1 MNKNN
6 KETIERIQ
14 RVCGTDVSEFRC
26 EARSLEDSFSTAL
39 YAYYFVKPGK
49 ATQRF
54 VKRLAQSTIDAIS
67 EGTKLSNETGFNITA
82 CAVAYLIPRIMKLC
96 RRSFD
101 ERWFEHQI
109 NLMDDDEFDDTL
121 LCKYVERFD
130 VEQVSHVFQLLVHEG
145 RKHHLFMSET
155 NYKELW
161 EEIDEECKKLDSNLP
176 SVDGNYSEFPMF
188 IFDCL
193 DKAIISKIMLKY
205 IDMDKDLAGY
215 IARVIYYM
223 EPLDALEYSHI
234 AMSYIDLFG
243 FRVFD

>member
-96 RRSFD
+96 KRAA
-101 ERWFEHQI
+101 ETLGLKFELVI
-109 NLMDDDEFDDTL
+109 NGQ
-121 LCKYVERFD
+121 K
-130 VEQVSHVFQLLVHEG
+130 
-145 RKHHLFMSET
+145 FM
-155 NYKELW
+155 
-161 EEIDEECKKLDSNLP
+161 
-176 SVDGNYSEFPMF
+176 
-188 IFDCL
+188 
-193 DKAIISKIMLKY
+193 
-205 IDMDKDLAGY
+205 
-215 IARVIYYM
+215 
-223 EPLDALEYSHI
+223 
-234 AMSYIDLFG
+234 
-243 FRVFD
+243 